1 VSKRSYRRLAVVA
14 GAALAVGSMAPA
26 MAVRV
31 SSSNVGEAA
40 VSVDTLGVS
49 DVTGLLPN
57 LPLGSSLGTVTGIA
71 GSAVTTAKSLPS
83 IVVPTAFGLA
93 GDALC
98 IPTGLLGTALDANV
112 GVLAGL
118 NVGLGGIA
126 GGASGAGLVN
136 LPVAA
141 VGTVTGCA
149 FNVVGDAMGTVGAVK
164 ATAAPIVATGL
175 SVAGGVVATATS
187 LPGVVLGLP
196 SQVFGLGS
204 LLNVTAA
211 GNVGLGAALVGILS
225 SAHPPAPRFVL
236 RNGGPLRVRGYRT
249 SISPSPTPRPS

>member
-31 SSSNVGEAA
+31 STSEVGAAA
-40 VSVDTLGVS
+40 VSVDTLDVS

-57 LPLGSSLGTVTGIA
+57 LPLGTGLGLGTVTGIA
-71 GSAVTTAKSLPS
+71 GSVVATATGLPS
-83 IVVPTAFGLA
+83 FVVPTALGLA

-118 NVGLGGIA
+118 NVGLGGVS
-126 GGASGAGLVN
+126 GGAGAAGLAS

-141 VGTVTGCA
+141 VGTVTGCT
-149 FNVVGDAMGTVGAVK
+149 FNLVGDALGTVGAVQ
-164 ATAAPIVATGL
+164 AAASPIVATGL
-175 SVAGGVVATATS
+175 GVAGGVVTTATS

-211 GNVGLGAALVGILS
+211 GNVGLGAALVGIL
-225 SAHPPAPRFVL
+225 
-236 RNGGPLRVRGYRT
+236 
-249 SISPSPTPRPS
+249 

>member
-1 VSKRSYRRLAVVA
+1 MSQRSYRRLAVVA

-57 LPLGSSLGTVTGIA
+57 LPLGSSLGAVTGIA
-71 GSAVTTAKSLPS
+71 GSAVATASGLPS
-83 IVVPTAFGLA
+83 FVIPTAFGLA

-98 IPTGLLGTALDANV
+98 VPTGLLGTALDANV

-141 VGTVTGCA
+141 VGTVTGCT
-149 FNVVGDAMGTVGAVK
+149 FDLVGDALGTVGAVQ
-164 ATAAPIVATGL
+164 AAAAPIVATGL
-175 SVAGGVVATATS
+175 GVAGGVVTTATGV
-187 LPGVVLGLP
+187 PGLVLGLP
-196 SQVFGLGS
+196 GQVFGLGN
-204 LLNVTAA
+204 LLNVSAA
-211 GNVGLGAALVGILS
+211 GNVGLGAALAGIL
-225 SAHPPAPRFVL
+225 
-236 RNGGPLRVRGYRT
+236 
-249 SISPSPTPRPS
+249 

>member
-1 VSKRSYRRLAVVA
+1 MSKRSYRRLAVVA

-26 MAVRV
+26 MAARV
-31 SSSNVGEAA
+31 STSEVGEAA

-57 LPLGSSLGTVTGIA
+57 LPLGSSLGAVTGIA
-71 GSAVTTAKSLPS
+71 GSVVGTATGLPS
-83 IVVPTAFGLA
+83 FVVPTAFGLA

-98 IPTGLLGTALDANV
+98 IPTGVLGTALDANV

-118 NVGLGGIA
+118 NVGLGGVS
-126 GGASGAGLVN
+126 GGAGAAGLAS

-141 VGTVTGCA
+141 VGTVTGCT
-149 FNVVGDAMGTVGAVK
+149 FGLVGDALQTVGAVR
-164 ATAAPIVATGL
+164 TVAAPLVATGL
-175 SVAGGVVATATS
+175 GVAGGVVTTATGV
-187 LPGVVLGLP
+187 PGLVLGLP

-211 GNVGLGAALVGILS
+211 GNVGLGAALAGIL
-225 SAHPPAPRFVL
+225 
-236 RNGGPLRVRGYRT
+236 
-249 SISPSPTPRPS
+249 